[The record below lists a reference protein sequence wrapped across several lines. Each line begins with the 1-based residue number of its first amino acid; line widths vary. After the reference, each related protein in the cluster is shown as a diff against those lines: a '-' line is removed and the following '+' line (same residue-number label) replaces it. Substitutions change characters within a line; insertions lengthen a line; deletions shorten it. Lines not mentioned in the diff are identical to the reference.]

1 MTNKNDRS
9 KIVCLHLYNDFSGAP
24 LVLSEVING
33 LKSLGYDIDLHTSC
47 CKGDGF
53 LSKID
58 DISYYHTSFRWSS
71 KRYKNLFRFFLNQ
84 FILFFKL
91 FMYWRQDVVIYV
103 NTLWPFAGGLA
114 GRLMGKKVI
123 YHLHE
128 TSIKPKR
135 LKRFLSRVL
144 DNSANDAIY
153 VSKYLKNKNPV
164 KKTTPHIIYN
174 ALSPQFI
181 NSTLPKEK
189 SDEFIVLMLCS
200 LKKYKGVN
208 EFIQLAARLT
218 NYKFE
223 LVVSA
228 PEEQVNSYFK
238 NTRFPDNMSIYAAQ
252 KNVHP
257 FYARASL
264 VLNLSHP
271 DKWLESFGLTVL
283 EAMNYGIPAIIPPHG
298 GISELV
304 SDGFNGYKISVKK
317 LDKISE
323 QIHVIAENEELYK
336 ELSVHALEMSKR
348 FDYKKMINSIRKII
362 QKSE

>member
-1 MTNKNDRS
+1 MATQSKKP

-24 LVLSEVING
+24 LVLSEVISG
-33 LKSLGYDIDLHTSC
+33 LKSRGYEIDLHTSC

-71 KRYKNLFRFFLNQ
+71 KRYKNLFRFFFNQ

-91 FMYWRQDVVIYV
+91 LMYWRQDVVIYI

-114 GRLMGKKVI
+114 GRSMGKKII

-135 LKRFLSRVL
+135 LKKFLSRIL

-153 VSKYLKNKNPV
+153 VSRYLKNKNPV
-164 KKTTPHIIYN
+164 KKTTSHIVYN
-174 ALSPQFI
+174 ALSPDFI
-181 NSTLPKEK
+181 ENMFPKEEP
-189 SDEFIVLMLCS
+189 DEFIVLMLCS

-208 EFIQLAARLT
+208 EFIQLAARLS

-228 PEEQVNSYFK
+228 PEERVNSFFK

-271 DKWLESFGLTVL
+271 NRWLESFGLTVL
-283 EAMNYGIPAIIPPHG
+283 EAMNYGVPAIIPPHG

-304 SDGFNGYKISVKK
+304 HEGYNGYKISVKK
-317 LDKISE
+317 LDTISE
-323 QIHVIAENEELYK
+323 QIQIIAENKEIYR
-336 ELSVHALEMSKR
+336 ELSLHALEMSKR
-348 FDYKKMINSIRKII
+348 FNYDEMINSIDEII
-362 QKSE
+362 QQP